1 MKTISFKT
9 FNSITILVLT
19 LMLFLIFSIS
29 LSSCEKKDVATTTS
43 SLRTKE
49 IILNPTA
56 GNAQSGKA
64 VIAENADHSFN
75 VNITLQ
81 STVKDTVMI
90 MHIHNGSITSPGTIA
105 IPLTNITGTAN
116 GQATGT
122 TLNITSAT
130 SATGATV
137 PVSYDNVITYAGYFN
152 IHYSAAQIANVVANG
167 NIQ

>member
-1 MKTISFKT
+1 MKTISLKF
-9 FNSITILVLT
+9 FNSIAVLILT
-19 LMLFLIFSIS
+19 LMLVLIFSIP
-29 LSSCEKKDVATTTS
+29 LSSCDKKDVATTS
-43 SLRTKE
+43 AILRTKE

-56 GNAQSGKA
+56 GNTQSGKA

-81 STVKDTVMI
+81 NTVKDTVMI

-105 IPLTNITGTAN
+105 IPLTNITGTAS

-130 SATGATV
+130 SATGTTV
-137 PVSYDNVITYAGYFN
+137 PVTYDNIITYAGYFN
-152 IHYSAAQIANVVANG
+152 IHYSAGQIARVVANG